1 MQLGELDLENY
12 NSIFYS
18 ILALGGFFGAFKSID
33 WLISLKYQAKDVCEK
48 CRNNI
53 FEIINKDRDL
63 LVRLDAKMDL
73 VLEQMKENRHA
84 KF

>member
-1 MQLGELDLENY
+1 MENC
-12 NSIFYS
+12 NNICYS
-18 ILALGGFFGAFKSID
+18 ILAFGGIFGAFKSVD
-33 WLISLKYQAKDVCEK
+33 WLISLKYQSKDNCEK

-73 VLEQMKENRHA
+73 VLEQMKERHNA
-84 KF
+84 